1 VKSFD
6 LIVVGLGIVGAACA
20 EAASA
25 AGLKVAAI
33 EAQRIGGGATAAGM
47 GHLVA
52 LDDDPAE
59 LALAHY
65 SQRLW
70 EPFAALPEAEFS
82 RCGTLWV
89 ARDTSE
95 QTSIAAKIAR
105 LVAVGIAARALD
117 GDELQQLEPGL
128 APGLAGG
135 LLVPGD
141 AVVYPPNV
149 ARWLSARA
157 RERGATLY
165 LQCRATALTAAGV
178 ALEDGT
184 QLTGRVLVATG
195 CALAD
200 LLPEL
205 PMRARKGHL
214 VITDRYPGTVRHQ
227 ILELGYA
234 ASAHGTEQAS
244 VAFNVQPRPTGQ
256 LLIGSSREF
265 GSLDA
270 AASLPMVRRMLLRAF
285 EFLPALRQLQAL
297 RVWTGFR
304 PTTDDGRPYLGA
316 MPGRRGVWV
325 AAGHEGL
332 GVTTALGSAQL
343 LMDLL
348 QEQEPAIDARP
359 YSPAR
364 ALSGGARPRYE
375 TA

>member
-1 VKSFD
+1 MKRFD

-20 EAASA
+20 DAASA

-33 EAQRIGGGATAAGM
+33 ESQRIGGGATAAAM

-52 LDDDPAE
+52 LDDDPEE
-59 LALAHY
+59 LALARY

-82 RCGTLWV
+82 RCGTLWI
-89 ARDTSE
+89 AREASE
-95 QTSIAAKIAR
+95 ETAIAAKIAR
-105 LVAVGIAARALD
+105 LAAVGIAARALD
-117 GDELQQLEPGL
+117 ARELRQLEPEI

-149 ARWLSARA
+149 ARWLAARA
-157 RERGATLY
+157 QERGATLH
-165 LQCRATALTAAGV
+165 LQRRATALRASGL
-178 ALEDGT
+178 ALDDGT
-184 QLTGRVLVATG
+184 QLAGRVLVATG
-195 CALAD
+195 CALGD

-205 PMRARKGHL
+205 PMRSRKGHL

-234 ASAHGTEQAS
+234 ASAHGNEQAS

-265 GSLDA
+265 DSVDA
-270 AASLPMVRRMLLRAF
+270 TASLPMVRRMLLRAF
-285 EFLPALRQLQAL
+285 EFLPALRELQAL
-297 RVWTGFR
+297 RIWTGFR
-304 PTTDDGRPYLGA
+304 PTTDDGKPYLGP
-316 MPGRRGVWV
+316 MPGRRDVWV

-343 LMDLL
+343 LVDLM
-348 QEQEPAIDARP
+348 QEREPAIDARP

-364 ALSGGARPRYE
+364 ALDGARPS
-375 TA
+375 